1 MPRCQGKFERDVRA
15 RGFRY
20 VAGVDEVGRGCI
32 FGPVVAAAVILS
44 PEQPIRGLRD
54 SKMLSPEDRETL
66 AVRIKQRAICW
77 AVGAADAYEID
88 RINIYQASRV
98 AMKRAVEKLTPVPD
112 FLLVDAIQVDLPIEQ
127 EAMIHGDGRSQCIAA
142 ASIVAKTHRDE
153 MMRQWDEVFPFLG
166 LARHKGY
173 GTEEHLDAIR
183 QHGPTLLHRFSFE
196 PVRAACQYELWTGYD
211 QIEVAVEAHA

>member
-1 MPRCQGKFERDVRA
+1 LPRCQGKFERDVRA
-15 RGFRY
+15 RGFRH

-44 PEQPIRGLRD
+44 PERPIRGLRD
-54 SKMLSPEDRETL
+54 SKMLPPEDREALT
-66 AVRIKQRAICW
+66 AIIKQRAICW
-77 AVGAADAYEID
+77 AVGAADTYEID

-98 AMKRAVEKLTPVPD
+98 AMKRAVEKLTPLPD
-112 FLLVDAIQVDLPIEQ
+112 FLLVDAIKVDLPIEQ
-127 EAMIHGDGRSQCIAA
+127 EAMIQGDGRSQCIAA

-153 MMRQWDEVFPFLG
+153 MMRKWDEVFPFLG
-166 LARHKGY
+166 LVRHKGY

-211 QIEVAVEAHA
+211 QIEVAEEAHA

>member
-1 MPRCQGKFERDVRA
+1 LPRCQGKFERDVRA
-15 RGFRY
+15 RGFRH

-44 PEQPIRGLRD
+44 PERPIRGLRD
-54 SKMLSPEDRETL
+54 SKMLPPEDRETL
-66 AVRIKQRAICW
+66 TAIIKQRAICW

-98 AMKRAVEKLTPVPD
+98 AMKRAVEKLTQPPH
-112 FLLVDAIQVDLPIEQ
+112 FLLIDAIQIDLPIEQ
-127 EAMIHGDGRSQCIAA
+127 EAMIQGDARCQCIAA

-153 MMRQWDEVFPFLG
+153 MMRKWDEVFPFLG
-166 LARHKGY
+166 LVRHKGY
-173 GTEEHLDAIR
+173 GTDEHLAAIR
-183 QHGPTLLHRFSFE
+183 KHGPTLLHRFSFE

-211 QIEVAVEAHA
+211 QIEVAAEAHA

>member
-1 MPRCQGKFERDVRA
+1 LPRCQGKFERDVRA
-15 RGFRY
+15 RGFRH

-44 PEQPIRGLRD
+44 PERPIRGLRD
-54 SKMLSPEDRETL
+54 SKMLSPEDREIL
-66 AVRIKQRAICW
+66 AVRIKQRAVCW

-98 AMKRAVEKLTPVPD
+98 AMKRAVEKLTPLPD

-127 EAMIHGDGRSQCIAA
+127 EAMIQGDGRSQCIAA

-153 MMRQWDEVFPFLG
+153 MMRKWDEVFPFLG
-166 LARHKGY
+166 LVRHKGY

-211 QIEVAVEAHA
+211 QIEVAVEAGA